1 MANVPLEA
9 KSVDVVVFCLALM
22 GTNLADFIR
31 EAHRVLKDNG
41 RVQIAEVRSRI
52 EYSHGR
58 SNKKGDSKNNNG
70 NDDNDSSLSGTL
82 DEFVQILSQLGFECA
97 KTDRSNKMFLFL
109 ELKKNGK
116 APNKKLEFSAKPCI
130 YKRR

>member
-1 MANVPLEA
+1 MAHVPLEN
-9 KSVDVVVFCLALM
+9 KSVDAVVFCLALM

-41 RVQIAEVRSRI
+41 RVKIAEVRSRI
-52 EYSHGR
+52 EYSH
-58 SNKKGDSKNNNG
+58 SNNN
-70 NDDNDSSLSGTL
+70 NNKEQQQQQDSTLTGTL
-82 DEFVQILSQLGFECA
+82 KEFLQVLSNLGFECSR
-97 KTDRSNKMFLFL
+97 TDRSNKMFLYL

-116 APNKKLEFSAKPCI
+116 TPNKKLKFSAKPCI